1 MPYWSASK
9 SVTITVQK
17 VAVTLE
23 VSPSPPWRAG
33 QSVTFKARVLSD
45 GTPLEGVPVVFQI
58 LDPYGNPADFEGVK
72 YTDSDGYATLT
83 RTIPWTFMIR
93 SVNYTL
99 PCSTWNFMA
108 SAVINST
115 VVRSNKVS
123 AAIAYPTYITISAPS
138 KIPVGAEF
146 EVKGKLTYEAAPGD
160 KRGLGPGKK
169 VQIYANDTKIGEA
182 ETDGEGNYSAKVKI
196 ATPGTYTLKAVYPG
210 EGLTAG
216 AAALARTTVGLMR
229 SPMSPLPQMIAG
241 GLMLLAGIL

>member
-1 MPYWSASK
+1 MPYWSTQKSM
-9 SVTITVQK
+9 SVTVYRATVSL
-17 VAVTLE
+17 T

-108 SAVINST
+108 SAVIDSA

-123 AAIAYPTYITISAPS
+123 AAIAYPTGITISAPS

-146 EVKGKLTYEAAPGD
+146 EVKGKLTYEAAPNEW
-160 KRGLGPGKK
+160 RGLGGKK
-169 VQIYANDTKIGEA
+169 VTIYANDTKIGEA
-182 ETDGEGNYSAKVKI
+182 ETDGEGNYSVKVKI
-196 ATPGTYTLKAVYPG
+196 STPGTYTLKAVYPG

-216 AAALARTTVGLMR
+216 TAALARTTVGLMR
-229 SPMSPLPQMIAG
+229 PPMSPLPQMIAG